1 MSEFESYKKGPLTH
15 LTPELMQAY
24 LQGTLPHDLRLRVQA
39 YLDENPFE
47 AEAIE
52 GLAAVQ
58 DNLTGDLQDLE
69 SRLNKKVAPP
79 TGRSTRIWWRMAAV
93 ILLLALSGV
102 VVYYFTPET
111 SSGEELAVEQELV
124 EDQPEPPAS
133 EPESAFGQT
142 NESATLDAGD
152 TGRSPSQEAEAQI
165 SKNRDRDE
173 TAPSP
178 EVTIDKSSTL
188 AESKIEE
195 KLADDDLGSDAVLAD
210 AAAEVEYDTEEE
222 LEAVPA
228 ERSAVPQKVS
238 GKSQP
243 YKKDGYL
250 NLGETAQIPYEF
262 KVVVGKVTSYQTGS
276 PVAGANVAI
285 KGTDIN
291 TYSDQNGF
299 FHFEAPLD
307 AQSLVSTNAG
317 FTSSEV
323 TISAKAQIDVVMN
336 ENAPVS
342 QATGNKAKEIR
353 KKEPARKWSSED
365 EGAAL
370 SRTVTVLPQAQPP
383 TDMARFLRENTQYP
397 QRAEELGIEGDVVVS
412 FTVLADGSLSD
423 FKILKNLGFGCDEEA
438 VKVLQNGPR
447 WTPAELNGK
456 TLPSQGQFSITFP
469 PAAQ

>member
-1 MSEFESYKKGPLTH
+1 
-15 LTPELMQAY
+15 MQAY
-24 LQGTLPHDLRLRVQA
+24 LQDTLPDDLRLRVQT

-47 AEAIE
+47 AEAME

-58 DNLTGDLQDLE
+58 DNLTGDLHDLE
-69 SRLNKKVAPP
+69 HRLNEKVAPP

-102 VVYYFTPET
+102 VLYYFTPET
-111 SSGEELAVEQELV
+111 NSGEELAVEQELV

-133 EPESAFGQT
+133 EQESAFGQT

-152 TGRSPSQEAEAQI
+152 TGRSQSQEAEAQI

-173 TAPSP
+173 TGPSP
-178 EVTIDKSSTL
+178 EVTIDSSTL
-188 AESKIEE
+188 AESKTDE
-195 KLADDDLGSDAVLAD
+195 KLAPDDVRSAAVIAD
-210 AAAEVEYDTEEE
+210 AAEEVVEYDAEEE

-228 ERSAVPQKVS
+228 ERSTVPQKIS
-238 GKSQP
+238 AKSQP
-243 YKKDGYL
+243 HKKDGYVS
-250 NLGETAQIPYEF
+250 LGDTAQIPYEF

-285 KGTDIN
+285 KGTGIN

-323 TISAKAQIDVVMN
+323 TISEEAQIDVVLN
-336 ENAPVS
+336 ENAGVS
-342 QATGNKAKEIR
+342 QAAGNKARETR
-353 KKEPARKWSSED
+353 KKESAWKWSAED

-370 SRTVTVLPQAQPP
+370 SRTITALPQAQPP

-397 QRAEELGIEGDVVVS
+397 QRAEELGIEGEVVVS

-438 VKVLQNGPR
+438 VIVLQNGPH

-456 TLPSQGQFSITFP
+456 TVPSQGQFSITFP
-469 PAAQ
+469 PVAQ